1 MDRAYSLLS
10 IEKVDSERRVIT
22 GIATTPTPDSVGDII
37 EPLGITFNNPVPLLL
52 HHNRQAPVGRVMLK
66 PPTRK
71 GVEFE
76 ASFPHVNEPGIVK
89 DRVDEAWHSVKA
101 GLLTGASV
109 GIVGLRKDTE
119 PLPTGGLRIRK
130 SEIIEMSL
138 VTIPANREATILT
151 VKSLDSEHL
160 AASGRHSP
168 GVTGTLPVVR
178 AEKGARTMTTQEQI
192 TQFEKSLDA
201 KQLEMNQIMSS
212 AAEKGE
218 TLDAEASEKY
228 DTLSSEV
235 KSINKHLTRLKDM
248 EQFSIASA
256 TRIITTTPAQG
267 AAAPASSTSQAL
279 AASDL
284 RGGHSVVSVKAN
296 VPKGSAFTRAVMA
309 MISGHGDSYQTLE
322 HAKQWKDT
330 TPEVEDIV
338 RYMWTNKAAVAAG
351 VTTDSTW
358 AGPLVVTQPIN
369 EFLEMLRP
377 RTLIGRIPGFRN
389 VPFNVS
395 LPSQTTGGTYAWV
408 GQNKP
413 KPVTKA
419 DYATVSVGF
428 AKAAGIIVVSEELAR
443 LSTPS
448 AEGLVREEMIGGMG
462 QFLDTQ
468 LIDPSIAAVTGVNPA
483 SITNGAATIASS
495 GVTGA
500 AAKTDLASR
509 VAVFVAAN
517 IPVSESVWLMNESNA
532 FGIGLSV
539 NSLGQP
545 LFPGFNGTDGGN
557 LLGIPVVVSNNVG
570 ARVILVH
577 APSILYA
584 DEGGVRIDVSREAT
598 IQMDSAPTDTVD
610 ATTVYQS
617 LWQRNLIGL
626 KAERFISWT
635 RARSAAV
642 TYITTASAYNGT

>member
-1 MDRAYSLLS
+1 MDRAYSLLTVKS
-10 IEKVDSERRVIT
+10 VDAERRTIT
-22 GIATTPTPDSVGDII
+22 GIATTPTPDTVGDII
-37 EPLGITFNNPVPLLL
+37 EPLGITFNNPLPLLL
-52 HHNRQAPVGRVMLK
+52 HHNRQAPVGRAIFK
-66 PPTRK
+66 APTRK

-76 ASFPHVNEPGIVK
+76 ASFPHVTDPGIVK

-101 GLLTGASV
+101 GLLMGVSV
-109 GIVGLRKDTE
+109 GIVGLKKDTE
-119 PLPTGGLRIRK
+119 PLPTGGLRIKK
-130 SEIIEMSL
+130 SEVIELSL

-151 VKSLDSEHL
+151 VKSLDEEHL
-160 AASGRHSP
+160 AASGLHAP
-168 GVTGTLPVVR
+168 GVSGTLPVNS
-178 AEKGARTMTTQEQI
+178 AEKGARIMTIQEQI
-192 TQFEKSLDA
+192 QSFENTRKTAWDTAQDIQAKASADNRSKDDEERGLYDEQMSIVKSCDRELKD
-201 KQLEMNQIMSS
+201 LR
-212 AAEKGE
+212 
-218 TLDAEASEKY
+218 DAESM
-228 DTLSSEV
+228 
-235 KSINKHLTRLKDM
+235 N
-248 EQFSIASA
+248 IATA
-256 TRIITTTPAQG
+256 TPITTTTKSAT
-267 AAAPASSTSQAL
+267 ATE
-279 AASDL
+279 L
-284 RGGHSVVSVKAN
+284 RGGVHHPVITVKPN
-296 VPKGSAFTRAVMA
+296 VKPGSAFVRAVMA
-309 MISGHGDSYQTLE
+309 MVAGHGDSFQVME
-322 HAKQWKDT
+322 HAKQWKDS

-338 RYMWTNKAAVAAG
+338 KYMWRNKAAVAAG

-377 RTLIGRIPGFRN
+377 RTLLGRIPGFRQ

-419 DYATVSVGF
+419 DYATVTVGF
-428 AKAAGIIVVSEELAR
+428 AKAAGIIVISEELAR

-448 AEGLVREEMIGGMG
+448 AEGLVRDEMLGGMG

-468 LIDPSIAAVTGVNPA
+468 LVDPSIAAVTGVNPA

-557 LLGIPVVVSNNVG
+557 LMGIPVVVSNNVG

-642 TYITTASAYNGT
+642 TYITTASPYNGT

>member
-10 IEKVDSERRVIT
+10 IEKVDAERRVIT

-37 EPLGITFNNPVPLLL
+37 EPLGISFNNPVPLLL
-52 HHNRQAPVGRVMLK
+52 HHNRQAPVGRAIFK

-71 GVEFE
+71 GMEFE
-76 ASFPHVNEPGIVK
+76 ATFPVVTDPGIVK

-101 GLLTGASV
+101 GLFMGVSV
-109 GIVGLRKDTE
+109 GIVGLKKDAE

-130 SEIIEMSL
+130 SEVIELSL
-138 VTIPANREATILT
+138 VTIPANREATIMT

-160 AASGRHSP
+160 AASGLHSP

-178 AEKGARTMTTQEQI
+178 AQKGAHTMTTQEQI
-192 TQFEKSLDA
+192 VQFEKSREAKELEM
-201 KQLEMNQIMSS
+201 KQLMTS

-218 TLDAEASEKY
+218 TLDAESSEKY

-235 KSINKHLTRLKDM
+235 RSINAHLGRLKDL
-248 EQFSIASA
+248 EQFSVASA
-256 TRIITTTPAQG
+256 TRITTTPTQG
-267 AAAPASSTSQAL
+267 TAAPATGTSQAL
-279 AASDL
+279 AASEL
-284 RGGHSVVSVKAN
+284 RGGHPVITVKAN
-296 VPKGSAFTRAVMA
+296 VPKGSAFVRMCMA
-309 MISGHGDSYQTLE
+309 MAAGHGDSFQTME

-330 TPEVEDIV
+330 TPEVEEMV
-338 RYMWTNKAAVAAG
+338 RFMWRNKSAVAAG

-377 RTLIGRIPGFRN
+377 RTLIGRIPGFRQ
-389 VPFNVS
+389 VPFNIS
-395 LPSQTTGGTYAWV
+395 MPSQTTGGTYGWV

-419 DYATVSVGF
+419 DYATVTVGF
-428 AKAAGIIVVSEELAR
+428 AKAAGIIVISEELAR

-448 AEGLVREEMIGGMG
+448 AEGLVREEMIAGMG

-468 LIDPSIAAVTGVNPA
+468 LVDPSIAAVTGVNPA
-483 SITNGAATIASS
+483 AITNGAATVASS

-500 AAKTDLASR
+500 AAKADLAAR

-557 LLGIPVVVSNNVG
+557 LLGVPVVVSNNVG

-577 APSILYA
+577 APSILVA

-598 IQMDSAPTDTVD
+598 IQMDTAPTDTVD